1 MDKQQKEIQ
10 QIYLDNEKKVLNDLK
25 KNYQDALN
33 EIDNRIALLK
43 AREDVDL
50 QHVIYQIDYQRALKA
65 QVQAILDTL
74 QSNNFETISGY
85 LTASYEDGFIGTMYQ
100 LQSQGIPFVFPLDQ
114 DRIVAAIQHETKL
127 STSLY
132 EALGKDTKDLSKKI
146 AGEIS
151 RGFSNAAPVGTMSRN
166 IANHAGI
173 SRNNA
178 MRIARTESHR
188 IQCTSGMDALKRS
201 KNSGADVVKQWD
213 ASLDDRTRDA
223 HRQLDGQIR
232 EIDEPFEVAGMTAM
246 YPGGF
251 GVAAQDIHCRCALLS
266 RARLALDNDYTKWAP
281 DAPVEISDDGT
292 TQLFK
297 IEAKNY
303 EEFKKQYYQ
312 AIEKIVKND
321 SMKIEHS
328 EIYNALKADLD
339 SIGVKYNPVEKY
351 KTTITTDMIIKQLGG
366 GDMTNGSCSSL
377 AFAYAANRS
386 GHHVLDFRG
395 GESCSFFG
403 SNKNIL
409 SIAQL
414 PNINSVVVEEYSD
427 FDAAKELLDLMEDD
441 KEYYFAPGCHAAVV
455 RKTEGK
461 YQYLE
466 LQSETENGWIDFSTN
481 TLKMRFGCKRS
492 HSVRVGGRSI
502 KYKQKTVLIEV
513 DSLSESDD
521 FNMLTGYINTAVNEQ
536 KKGAGG
542 SVK

>member
-1 MDKQQKEIQ
+1 
-10 QIYLDNEKKVLNDLK
+10 
-25 KNYQDALN
+25 
-33 EIDNRIALLK
+33 
-43 AREDVDL
+43 
-50 QHVIYQIDYQRALKA
+50 
-65 QVQAILDTL
+65 
-74 QSNNFETISGY
+74 
-85 LTASYEDGFIGTMYQ
+85 
-100 LQSQGIPFVFPLDQ
+100 
-114 DRIVAAIQHETKL
+114 
-127 STSLY
+127 
-132 EALGKDTKDLSKKI
+132 
-146 AGEIS
+146 
-151 RGFSNAAPVGTMSRN
+151 
-166 IANHAGI
+166 
-173 SRNNA
+173 
-178 MRIARTESHR
+178 
-188 IQCTSGMDALKRS
+188 
-201 KNSGADVVKQWD
+201 
-213 ASLDDRTRDA
+213 
-223 HRQLDGQIR
+223 
-232 EIDEPFEVAGMTAM
+232 MTAM

-266 RARLALDNDYTKWAP
+266 RARSALDNDYTKWSP

-339 SIGVKYNPVEKY
+339 NIGVKYNPVEKY
-351 KTTITTDMIIKQLGG
+351 KTTITADTIIEQLGG

-414 PNINSVVVEEYSD
+414 PNVNSVVVEEYSD

-441 KEYYFAPGCHAAVV
+441 KEYYFAPGVHAAVV

-481 TLKMRFGCKRS
+481 TLKTRFGCKRS
-492 HSVRVGGRSI
+492 HSIRVGGRSV

-513 DSLSESDD
+513 DSLSKSDD
-521 FNMLTGYINTAVNEQ
+521 FNMLTGYINTAVSEQ